1 MLNERSG
8 IGRSGSFS
16 GALNPSTVGGQG
28 WGSGGAPSSSMPQSG
43 SGESVAA
50 LASCFH
56 LIELN
61 ATEAMAPQALK
72 WTTAD
77 RAAEPDAEA
86 SSSSSSSDDDDDD
99 DDEVF
104 EYILDDKENQ
114 KREQEDKEEGE
125 SDEDDDYRSRKR
137 RSSNRR
143 GAAAVSA
150 RGRHA
155 LEREG
160 LFGIDEEIVEEDTD
174 DGSVATSSKLPKKEE
189 GADEEQLLSAHTARC
204 TAGPRRPPS
213 TKVGPTFGLA
223 SQLAPRRTRARQ
235 SLAGNKNAPGTRP
248 CFGWDSGFGG
258 GAGAEH
264 GEV

>member
-1 MLNERSG
+1 MGGGGAGCLTSG
-8 IGRSGSFS
+8 RASAQRELQRRAQPEHRG
-16 GALNPSTVGGQG
+16 
-28 WGSGGAPSSSMPQSG
+28 GSGLGQRRAPSSSMPQSG

-61 ATEAMAPQALK
+61 ATEAMAPRALK

-86 SSSSSSSDDDDDD
+86 SSSDHDDDDDDD

-137 RSSNRR
+137 RSSNWR

-174 DGSVATSSKLPKKEE
+174 DGSVATSSKLPKKRK
-189 GADEEQLLSAHTARC
+189 AR
-204 TAGPRRPPS
+204 A
-213 TKVGPTFGLA
+213 
-223 SQLAPRRTRARQ
+223 LAPPTAETTASSCWTTTPWKCSERCSLVRTAAAAALEKARATRRRRRRG
-235 SLAGNKNAPGTRP
+235 SRVAGWLRVA
-248 CFGWDSGFGG
+248 GWGG
-258 GAGAEH
+258 GSEQ
-264 GEV
+264 